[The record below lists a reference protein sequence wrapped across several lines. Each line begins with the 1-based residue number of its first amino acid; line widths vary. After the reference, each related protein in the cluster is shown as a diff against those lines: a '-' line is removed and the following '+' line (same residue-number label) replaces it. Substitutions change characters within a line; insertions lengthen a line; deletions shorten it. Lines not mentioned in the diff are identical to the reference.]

1 MIKIKINNSEF
12 LLKQNLSVLEACK
25 YVGINIPRF
34 CYHETLSIAGNCRM
48 CLVEIFNNSKPIASC
63 ALPIV
68 NNMHILTNSPRILK
82 ARENVLETLLLNH
95 PLDCPICDQGGE
107 CDLQDQIKLLGK
119 SLSRFFYLKRQ
130 VEDKNFSF
138 LIKTIMTRCIHCTR
152 CIRFS
157 SEISGETFLG
167 TLNRGEITEI
177 GNYKASNF
185 NSEISGNLID
195 LCPVG
200 ALTSKTYNFKLRPW
214 EMRLT
219 ESIDLSDSLGSNIYI
234 NFKETEIL
242 RIIPKNFNLIN
253 DNLISDKAR
262 FYFDCLTNRNVF
274 SDFTLFNLL
283 MSETKK
289 NILILVN
296 DELNISTYNFLQ
308 QISNIYS
315 HIKIKNVTK
324 TNNIQNFFTE
334 CLKDKINTIKK
345 ESTCCFIFSTN
356 LKVESTILNT
366 KIRTKYFNKEVI
378 IFNLGYNYNNLKF
391 IEFINFNITNIFLIL
406 EGKAIILSFTFLKTK
421 NPLLF
426 IGKSFNERILNSSLE
441 NIILSFKKIMPTV
454 NIIKIEKFCNS
465 VGNELFFN
473 KPLGQVAINKAE
485 IILAL
490 NLDNTIVIKKILLSY
505 TKQLFWLNTHDLNL
519 TNKKNVN
526 NITIPNFFEETGL
539 FLNLEAR
546 IQKNY
551 QILLPITTFSIQ
563 SSFTKLFLQQHSH
576 LVKNYS
582 FCFNYLL
589 DSLNSEK
596 ININIKSFNY
606 MNNIFN
612 HKILISFYPIKEIF
626 SSFYTTNKYAKYS
639 IFMNNIEQQNEI
651 TNTNY

>member
-12 LLKQNLSVLEACK
+12 LLKSNLSVLEACK
-25 YVGINIPRF
+25 YVGINVPRF
-34 CYHETLSIAGNCRM
+34 CYHETLSVAGNCRM

-68 NNMHILTNSPRILK
+68 NNMNILTNSPRILK

-119 SLSRFFYLKRQ
+119 SSSRFFYLKRQ
-130 VEDKNFSF
+130 VEDKNCGF

-167 TLNRGEITEI
+167 TLNRGQITEI
-177 GNYKASNF
+177 GNYKESNF

-219 ESIDLSDSLGSNIYI
+219 ESIDLSDSIGSNIYI
-234 NFKETEIL
+234 NFKETEVL
-242 RIIPKNFNLIN
+242 RIIPKNCNLIN

-262 FYFDCLTNRNVF
+262 FYFDCFKNINLFTD
-274 SDFTLFNLL
+274 STLFNLL
-283 MSETKK
+283 LTKKNK
-289 NILILVN
+289 NILILIN

-308 QISNIYS
+308 QLSNMYPQ
-315 HIKIKNVTK
+315 IKIKTITK
-324 TNNIQNFFTE
+324 TNNIQNFFTQ
-334 CLKDKINTIKK
+334 CLKNKITTIKK
-345 ESTCCFIFSTN
+345 ESNFCFIFSTN
-356 LKVESTILNT
+356 LKIESTILNT
-366 KIRTKYFNKEVI
+366 KIRTKYLNKEFT
-378 IFNLGYNYNNLKF
+378 IFSLGYNYNNLKS
-391 IEFINFNITNIFLIL
+391 IEFINFNIFHIFLLL
-406 EGKAIILSFTFLKTK
+406 EGKYTIFSFNFIKNK

-426 IGKSFNERILNSSLE
+426 IGKSLNERILNSYLE

-473 KPLGQVAINKAE
+473 KPLVQVSLQKAE
-485 IILAL
+485 LIIAV
-490 NLDNTIVIKKILLSY
+490 NLDNTLALKKNLLNYS
-505 TKQLFWLNTHDLNL
+505 KPIFWLNTHNLNL
-519 TNKKNVN
+519 LTKKNFI
-526 NITIPNFFEETGL
+526 NITVPNFFEETGL

-546 IQKNY
+546 VQKNY
-551 QILLPITTFSIQ
+551 QIFIPRTTFSLK
-563 SSFTKLFLQQHSH
+563 SSLTKLFLLQSFNQI
-576 LVKNYS
+576 KTYS
-582 FCFNYLL
+582 VCFNYLL
-589 DSLNSEK
+589 ESLNYEEK
-596 ININIKSFNY
+596 IKIKTNCNY
-606 MNNIFN
+606 MTNIFN
-612 HKILISFYPIKEIF
+612 SKILISFYPIKEIF
-626 SSFYTTNKYAKYS
+626 SSFYTTNKYSKYS
-639 IFMNNIEQQNEI
+639 ILMNNIEQQNEI
-651 TNTNY
+651 NNTNY